1 VNLDVIKPWIKKK
14 LIEILG
20 VEDDVVMQY
29 VLNML
34 ESEKVKPA
42 KNIITVMQNV
52 RCPSFDYLEML
63 QAIYNLLLYLFFVH
77 DKLSTVRR
85 FKTLYKHT

>member
-1 VNLDVIKPWIKKK
+1 MDKVNLDVIKPWITKK

-34 ESEKVKPA
+34 ESEKVKTT
-42 KNIITVMQNV
+42 KNTISMMQNV
-52 RCPSFDYLEML
+52 RYRDYFMES
-63 QAIYNLLLYLFFVH
+63 AR
-77 DKLSTVRR
+77 VRD
-85 FKTLYKHT
+85 FHTSC